1 MPDEV
6 TSQGLRYS
14 VVVPV
19 YNEAENIGKLCRAV
33 KEQLPPGHQLLS
45 VYDFNEDTTLPE
57 RQARSVR
64 L

>member
-6 TSQGLRYS
+6 TSQALRYS

-33 KEQLPPGHQLLS
+33 KEQLPPG
-45 VYDFNEDTTLPE
+45 YDC
-57 RQARSVR
+57 
-64 L
+64 